1 MVTVKDRLRAVIN
14 SKKCFWICFVGS
26 SIIYLILN
34 YLFSVNFPWNHDDAV
49 VCLSEL
55 NRYVN
60 NEVTLWEYLSSFK
73 NGHPQIIQ
81 RILSLLSLSIYG
93 AVNLK
98 LILLL
103 CCSMTVALSCLIT
116 YYEENIYV
124 NYLTHFVLLG
134 FTNSIF
140 LWVSANAVY
149 QFPFQFLLIYMLI
162 SRHQTSLLRAIL
174 LAGFASLFMLFSF
187 SSGLAILPVLII
199 LVLLRSKE
207 QNDRTHYFSL
217 SVIIVVASSFILFY
231 LNQTDHLNSS
241 IGGGGHMRFD
251 FSGLWE
257 MIVFICAFS
266 GSIFKYTSF
275 DIDGQVVNSAIGGV
289 ILFLITI
296 YFLFNSSTDRREWC
310 LAALS
315 IYVSGVLICI
325 GRFDE
330 IGLRLAVDNRY
341 EFHGVFLLICLI
353 KVVKEEFSTYKSL
366 VFLGIFVLVG
376 INTLKIG
383 WNTMNLPRYKQLHE
397 NRAIEFMRELEFSVP
412 IEGKKR
418 NAKSKKIKPIVLE
431 SLNLETFELDASL
444 KNKIESYT
452 PN

>member
-124 NYLTHFVLLG
+124 NYL
-134 FTNSIF
+134 
-140 LWVSANAVY
+140 
-149 QFPFQFLLIYMLI
+149 
-162 SRHQTSLLRAIL
+162 RAIL

-207 QNDRTHYFSL
+207 QNDRTHYF
-217 SVIIVVASSFILFY
+217 
-231 LNQTDHLNSS
+231 
-241 IGGGGHMRFD
+241 
-251 FSGLWE
+251 
-257 MIVFICAFS
+257 
-266 GSIFKYTSF
+266 
-275 DIDGQVVNSAIGGV
+275 
-289 ILFLITI
+289 
-296 YFLFNSSTDRREWC
+296 
-310 LAALS
+310 
-315 IYVSGVLICI
+315 
-325 GRFDE
+325 
-330 IGLRLAVDNRY
+330 
-341 EFHGVFLLICLI
+341 
-353 KVVKEEFSTYKSL
+353 
-366 VFLGIFVLVG
+366 
-376 INTLKIG
+376 
-383 WNTMNLPRYKQLHE
+383 
-397 NRAIEFMRELEFSVP
+397 
-412 IEGKKR
+412 
-418 NAKSKKIKPIVLE
+418 
-431 SLNLETFELDASL
+431 
-444 KNKIESYT
+444 
-452 PN
+452 